1 MNPLVSVT
9 WLSEQ
14 LNNPNLVILD
24 VSLETNVANIE
35 VEHPNIQIKGAR
47 YFDLKG
53 TFSDLDNSLPNT
65 LPSPEYFEK
74 EARNLGINN
83 NSIIVVY
90 DNLGI
95 YASPRVWWMFNA
107 MGHKNIAVLNGGLP
121 LWIKNNYPAEP
132 LQQHK
137 IVKGNF
143 TVNYNPNLQK
153 SASQILEN
161 ISKKEAIVLDA
172 RSEGRFCGQIPETRE
187 NLKSGHIPSSVNL
200 PFLEVLDNG
209 MYLPKEEIKTIF
221 HKLEITNKPLI
232 YTCGSGLTACILIL
246 AAELISEKNNY
257 LYDGSWTEW
266 GQLEGVPIQK

>member
-121 LWIKNNYPAEP
+121 LWIKDNYPVEP

-209 MYLPKEEIKTIF
+209 IYLPKEEIKTIF
-221 HKLEITNKPLI
+221 HKLEITNKTLI

>member
-95 YASPRVWWMFNA
+95 YPSPRVWWMFNA

-209 MYLPKEEIKTIF
+209 IYLPKEEIKTIF

-232 YTCGSGLTACILIL
+232 YTCGSGLTACILI
-246 AAELISEKNNY
+246 
-257 LYDGSWTEW
+257 
-266 GQLEGVPIQK
+266 

>member
-137 IVKGNF
+137 IVKGNI

-209 MYLPKEEIKTIF
+209 IYLPKEEIKTIF